1 MGMAEEKQDGS
12 RHPLPASDEARRDL
26 IPEHLVEEKGLGDDP
41 AERTTPPGQA
51 VNPGGERYESGGDEG
66 NC

>member
-1 MGMAEEKQDGS
+1 MTERKGARKD

-26 IPEHLVEEKGLGDDP
+26 VPEHLEEEKGLGDDP
-41 AERTTPPGQA
+41 AARVQPPGKA
-51 VNPGGERYESGGDEG
+51 VAPDGRPYPSEG